1 MMRMGNSN
9 ISDLL
14 DNVVNLLTCKEFV
27 GWAGSILGV
36 ALTCA
41 FKNVRVW
48 LSNAWKRFKSVGKAK
63 DHTIDHQTMG
73 MYELINRELLV
84 IMTEN
89 EAARATVWQFH
100 NGETFSM
107 ANPAFK
113 MRTTYEQCAYGVQS
127 DKAGDEA
134 ILVSR
139 MMEIV
144 GPLMNPEYVVQGV
157 EDVTPANNKAMYAED
172 SVIRTLRIN
181 RDALE
186 YCRTKFLM
194 NMNGI
199 HHAYLML
206 LTSLKGHPIGVLT
219 IQHMVPGDIKPKD
232 REEMLLRSYASVRNI
247 QFALDKFNK

>member
-1 MMRMGNSN
+1 MGDSN
-9 ISDLL
+9 IVDLL
-14 DNVVNLLTCKEFV
+14 GQAVDILTSKEFV

-36 ALTCA
+36 ALTCM

-48 LSNAWKRFKSVGKAK
+48 LTNAWKKFKNVGK
-63 DHTIDHQTMG
+63 DRHHIIDDKTMD
-73 MYELINRELLV
+73 MYGLINRELLV
-84 IMTEN
+84 IMSAN

-100 NGETFSM
+100 NGDTFSM

-127 DKAGDEA
+127 DKAGDED

-144 GPLMNPEYVVQGV
+144 GPLMSPEYKVHGV
-157 EDVTPANNKAMYAED
+157 EDVTPVNNTDIYAED
-172 SVIRTLRIN
+172 SVIRTLRID

-194 NMNGI
+194 NVNGI
-199 HHAYLML
+199 HHAYLIL
-206 LTSLKGHPIGVLT
+206 LTSLKGHPLGVLT
-219 IQHMVPGDIKPKD
+219 IQHMVPNDIST
-232 REEMLLRSYASVRNI
+232 EERNDMLLRSYPSVRNI
-247 QFALDKFNK
+247 QFALDKSNQ